1 MPWTKDQRIIARIA
15 EHAPEKLYK
24 RNRSVLSMSREQMHE
39 MATGPM
45 KKKKKRSMING
56 G

>member
-24 RNRSVLSMSREQMHE
+24 KNRGVLSMSRDELHE
-39 MATGPM
+39 MATGPL
-45 KKKKKRSMING
+45 KKKKKSAING